1 MATNWEYKV
10 DVFPVTDADIA
21 LCRQAA
27 LTLHVCATGTTC
39 PLLGR
44 LETRLNTAGTSKWEL
59 IAVIPPQYP
68 MQCCKLIYKR

>member
-10 DVFPVTDADIA
+10 DVFPVTDADIDR
-21 LCRQAA
+21 CRQAA
-27 LTLHVCATGTTC
+27 LTLHVC
-39 PLLGR
+39 
-44 LETRLNTAGTSKWEL
+44 TAGTACPMLERLGARLNVAGNAKWEL